1 MTDLG
6 QWRSLEDRP
15 VPHAPLLIT
24 PEEAART
31 LSIGRSKI
39 YELMR
44 SGELPSVHIGA
55 CRRVHV
61 DELVRFI
68 EGHRTGAA

>member
-1 MTDLG
+1 MVEVG
-6 QWRSLEDRP
+6 QWRSLEDRL
-15 VPHAPLLIT
+15 VPDAPLLIT

-61 DELVRFI
+61 EDLVRFVQA
-68 EGHRTGAA
+68 HRSGAA